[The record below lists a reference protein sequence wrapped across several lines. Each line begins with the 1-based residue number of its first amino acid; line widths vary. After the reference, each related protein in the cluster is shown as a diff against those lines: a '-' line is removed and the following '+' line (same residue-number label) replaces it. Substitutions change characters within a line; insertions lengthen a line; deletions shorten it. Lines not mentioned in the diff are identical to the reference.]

1 MNNGITVVCIYE
13 KKVDRPTVEAKHYLR
28 ILPYMEY
35 IPRSVW

>member
-1 MNNGITVVCIYE
+1 MNNGITVVYIYE
-13 KKVDRPTVEAKHYLR
+13 KKVDTVEAKHYLR